1 MRRRDFL
8 GVLGGAAAA
17 PIVAPLPARTQQAMP
32 VIGFLNGSVAAS
44 IVPAVAAFRAGL
56 GETGFFEGRNVA
68 IEFRWAEG
76 DYQKLPAMA
85 ADLSCA
91 PGRLDHRGRH
101 CRCCAGGQ
109 GRHHNHPYRVLCRG

>member
-44 IVPAVAAFRAGL
+44 VFGKIMLNKKAARRPPWSARHSSASRP
-56 GETGFFEGRNVA
+56 TMTTR
-68 IEFRWAEG
+68 I
-76 DYQKLPAMA
+76 A
-85 ADLSCA
+85 ATA
-91 PGRLDHRGRH
+91 
-101 CRCCAGGQ
+101 
-109 GRHHNHPYRVLCRG
+109 N